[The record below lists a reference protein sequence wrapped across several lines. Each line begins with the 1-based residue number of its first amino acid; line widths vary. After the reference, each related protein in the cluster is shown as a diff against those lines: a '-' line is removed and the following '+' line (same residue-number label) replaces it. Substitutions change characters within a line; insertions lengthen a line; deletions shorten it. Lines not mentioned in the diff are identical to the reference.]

1 MALSLTRRVPEGDRG
16 SPGGPGAQL
25 ARHRQRREGLCPE
38 YAPIIVKGGELARGT
53 RKRIE
58 EYSRTHI
65 KGDVHNTLLLEVVQE
80 QGQQVD
86 IEIKPLPVGIKD
98 ASFRT
103 FRADNAEQLSDED
116 AEKLVRPRP
125 AGQR

>member
-1 MALSLTRRVPEGDRG
+1 MI
-16 SPGGPGAQL
+16 
-25 ARHRQRREGLCPE
+25 

-58 EYSRTHI
+58 EYFRTHI
-65 KGDVHNTLLLEVVQE
+65 KGDVRNTLILEVVQE

-86 IEIKPLPVGIKD
+86 IEIKPLPVDIKD

-103 FRADNAEQLSDED
+103 FRADNAEQILVAHGVPGRLIGL
-116 AEKLVRPRP
+116 AENGGLDRAGSQSSLAPRW
-125 AGQR
+125 ATIYIDR